1 MRLLL
6 RNPEFRAVALTELLS
21 VLGDQLSRVAL
32 ALLVFGR
39 TGSAAL
45 SGLTYALTY
54 LPTVAGS
61 LLLSPVADRR
71 PRREILIAIDGL
83 RAVLLLCMA
92 IPGAPL
98 PALCVLVAMSAFL
111 TGPYQAARLAMLRD
125 ILPQEQYGA
134 GMAVRQSLNQGA
146 MLAGFASGGFLAITF
161 TPSTCLLIDSGTFAL
176 SALIVT
182 AFVQR
187 RPAAR
192 PGAAA
197 RTVAPTFRLIG
208 RTPTL
213 RAIYLMTFSAL
224 FFIAPEALAVALV
237 AERGLDPRWTGLF
250 MASAGLFSVVIL
262 PLFAKFVTAA
272 HYPMAFPIA
281 CVAPGLPLL
290 AVAAL
295 DNPYLIMVV
304 MGVSGAMWAVLI
316 VISVSTFAQ
325 LLPDDQRARGMGI
338 AASTNGASHGVG
350 ALLAGL
356 MADRLGA
363 GTAVTL
369 LGLASL
375 LFAAA
380 PILLWR
386 RAQGLRAVLRWQN

>member
-6 RNPEFRAVALTELLS
+6 RNPEFRAVALTEVLS

-71 PRREILIAIDGL
+71 PRREILIAIDVA
-83 RAVLLLCMA
+83 RAVLLLVMA

-98 PALCVLVAMSAFL
+98 PVLCALVATSAFL
-111 TGPYQAARLAMLRD
+111 SGPYQAARLAMLRD

-146 MLAGFASGGFLAITF
+146 MLAGFTSGGLLATAF
-161 TPSTCLLIDSGTFAL
+161 TPSTCLLVDSGTFAL
-176 SALIVT
+176 AALIVT
-182 AFVQR
+182 AFVRR
-187 RPAAR
+187 RPAA
-192 PGAAA
+192 GAGDAA

-208 RTPTL
+208 RTPAL
-213 RAIYLMTFSAL
+213 RAVYLMTFSAL

-250 MASAGLFSVVIL
+250 MASAGLFSVAIL
-262 PLFAKFVTAA
+262 PLFARFVTAA
-272 HYPMAFPIA
+272 HYPVAFPIA

-295 DNPYLIMVV
+295 DNPYLIMLFA
-304 MGVSGAMWAVLI
+304 GLSGAMWAVLI

-338 AASTNGASHGVG
+338 AASTNGASHGAG

-356 MADRLGA
+356 MAQSLGA
-363 GTAVTL
+363 GAAITL

-380 PILLWR
+380 PIVLWR
-386 RAQGLRAVLRWQN
+386 RAQGSRALSTA